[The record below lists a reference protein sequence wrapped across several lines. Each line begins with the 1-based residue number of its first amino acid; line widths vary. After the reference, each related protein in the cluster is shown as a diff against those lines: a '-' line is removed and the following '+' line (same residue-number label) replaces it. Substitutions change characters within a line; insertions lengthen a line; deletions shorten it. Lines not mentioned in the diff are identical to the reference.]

1 MSPESFNFKVTVPAD
16 DRLVG
21 VVRDLC
27 AHAASYAK
35 LAEAD
40 GDAFCDRVAAAAIDA
55 VERSAGAPC
64 ATVFDCEGGMLRV
77 TIGGQTISQP
87 LSA

>member
-16 DRLVG
+16 DRLLG

-35 LAEAD
+35 LADAV
-40 GDAFCDRVAAAAIDA
+40 GPAFCDRVVAAATEA
-55 VERSAGAPC
+55 VEVGAGAPC
-64 ATVFDCEGGMLRV
+64 PMAFDCADGVLRV
-77 TIGGQTISQP
+77 TVAGQTIIQP
-87 LSA
+87 LTA

>member
-1 MSPESFNFKVTVPAD
+1 MSPESFNFKVTVPGD

-35 LAEAD
+35 LEES
-40 GDAFCDRVAAAAIDA
+40 GTAFCDRVVAAATEA
-55 VERSAGAPC
+55 VARGAGAPC
-64 ATVFDCEGGMLRV
+64 PMAFDCSGGELRV
-77 TIGGQTISQP
+77 TVAGQTIVQP
-87 LSA
+87 LP